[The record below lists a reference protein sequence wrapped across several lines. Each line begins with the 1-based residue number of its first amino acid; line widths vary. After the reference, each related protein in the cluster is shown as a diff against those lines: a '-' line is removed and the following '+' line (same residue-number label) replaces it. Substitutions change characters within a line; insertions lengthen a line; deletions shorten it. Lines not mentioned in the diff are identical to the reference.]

1 MKRRDESPYIVHTLM
16 SLSIRPILKTL
27 TTLRRVGE
35 TGKSVIMS
43 SMTMPT
49 MEAITSTKSN
59 TFHPAVKYM
68 KRSPMILT
76 MHCLGMGG
84 GKMVALKLDKGY
96 KD

>member
-1 MKRRDESPYIVHTLM
+1 MKRRDESPYSVHTLM

-49 MEAITSTKSN
+49 MEAITRTKSN

-68 KRSPMILT
+68 KRRPMILT
-76 MHCLGMGG
+76 MHCLGGG
-84 GKMVALKLDKGY
+84 GKIVVALKLDK
-96 KD
+96 